1 MAQYDVYPNPTAAQ
15 REAFPYFV
23 VLQSD
28 QLAQFSTRLVMPLA
42 RAPVPAGVLPRRL
55 SQTVQVAGERLM
67 LAPQLC
73 AALPER
79 ATPIGWRHTHICK
92 REMQRSRNDS
102 AEKASRLLELIEEH
116 LPRIWNEGTFC
127 WAVKIAKEFLERTK
141 RRLQ

>member
-79 ATPIGWRHTHICK
+79 LLRKPVVSLRASAATFT
-92 REMQRSRNDS
+92 D
-102 AEKASRLLELIEEH
+102 ALD
-116 LPRIWNEGTFC
+116 
-127 WAVKIAKEFLERTK
+127 AVLSGV
-141 RRLQ
+141 